1 MSRATDDSQDKK
13 AAHGGEAGERVRI
26 DKWLWSARFFKTRA
40 QAKDAIE
47 GGKVHHEGQRVKVS
61 KDVRP
66 GMVLTIRQGFDE
78 KVVRVLALSEVRGPA
93 TAAQQLYE
101 ETAESLE
108 ARALLQKERQAQNL
122 AHPDHRPNKKERRQ
136 IHRFQKS
143 WE

>member
-1 MSRATDDSQDKK
+1 MHKDREDSDP
-13 AAHGGEAGERVRI
+13 VRI
-26 DKWLWSARFFKTRA
+26 DKWLWAARFFRTRS
-40 QAKDAIE
+40 QAKEAIE

-61 KDVRP
+61 KDVKV

-78 KVVRVLALSEVRGPA
+78 KVVRVLALSEVRGG
-93 TAAQQLYE
+93 AAVAQLLYE
-101 ETAESLE
+101 ETAESVE

-136 IHRFQKS
+136 IHKFQKS

>member
-1 MSRATDDSQDKK
+1 MHKDREDSDS
-13 AAHGGEAGERVRI
+13 VRI
-26 DKWLWSARFFKTRA
+26 DKWLWAARFFRTRS
-40 QAKDAIE
+40 QAKEAIE

-61 KDVRP
+61 KDVKV

-78 KVVRVLALSEVRGPA
+78 KVVRVLALSEVRGG
-93 TAAQQLYE
+93 AAVAQLLYE
-101 ETAESLE
+101 ETAESVE

-136 IHRFQKS
+136 IHKFQKS